1 MSKLNQHEII
11 PLPTDIGA
19 LGNRININT
28 RKEHDVVDKTVSLK
42 FAVALRDGKIYRQG
56 IQGFY
61 HVFKTIEILINQEL
75 QQKPRSKTGDLLA
88 SFWDEKISRT
98 EPLTRDLLYFYDN
111 DPKKFEAPIREE
123 QIDFVNHIYKVHQE
137 KPHVLLAYCHVMYLA
152 LFAGGKVL
160 RSSLAKATG
169 LFPQVDGQTTEQ
181 VSLYGTNLFQ
191 FDVEDD
197 QVLRQSYKREYEL
210 ATRNAL
216 TEQEKLDII
225 EEAKEIYKRN
235 AEMIRGIERHHREK
249 ITGKLSYKVA
259 VYGYYIGLILASIAL
274 LYFTRRI
281 LNHLIF

>member
-1 MSKLNQHEII
+1 
-11 PLPTDIGA
+11 
-19 LGNRININT
+19 
-28 RKEHDVVDKTVSLK
+28 
-42 FAVALRDGKIYRQG
+42 
-56 IQGFY
+56 
-61 HVFKTIEILINQEL
+61 
-75 QQKPRSKTGDLLA
+75 
-88 SFWDEKISRT
+88 
-98 EPLTRDLLYFYDN
+98 
-111 DPKKFEAPIREE
+111 
-123 QIDFVNHIYKVHQE
+123 
-137 KPHVLLAYCHVMYLA
+137 MYLA

-169 LFPQVDGQTTEQ
+169 LFPQVDGQTTEE

-235 AEMIRGIERHHREK
+235 AEMIRGIERHNREK

>member
-225 EEAKEIYKRN
+225 EEAKEIYRRN
-235 AEMIRGIERHHREK
+235 AEMIRGIERHNREK

>member
-98 EPLTRDLLYFYDN
+98 EPLTSDLLYFYDN

-235 AEMIRGIERHHREK
+235 AEMIRGIERHNREK

>member
-235 AEMIRGIERHHREK
+235 AEMIRGIERHNREK

>member
-235 AEMIRGIERHHREK
+235 AKMIRGIERHNREK